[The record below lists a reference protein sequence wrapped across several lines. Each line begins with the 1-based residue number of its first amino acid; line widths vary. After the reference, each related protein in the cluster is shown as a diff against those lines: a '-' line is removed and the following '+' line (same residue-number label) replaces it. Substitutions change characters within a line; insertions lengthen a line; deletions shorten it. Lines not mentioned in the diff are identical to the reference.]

1 MVRVQRQMRRWN
13 HGNFHY
19 PIIYIYIKR
28 NNYRSFV
35 INLQYRGNNFVISR
49 ARVMRVLFPLYRN
62 IEMCISCIDYVQ
74 LVDNPISLQRDY
86 LANLKRN
93 ECVDRYWNFHKKS
106 DSLNIVIF
114 CTILYLLCII
124 SRIFLLMIK
133 ETSIFFEYYN
143 TVLFYILLLC
153 IEYIIPFPLPCFN
166 KANCPFAIFFFFSFL
181 LLTNT
186 YTHRYIRIDLDLAAN
201 VHRTIRRKGGV
212 QLLQRD
218 TAARAENSSVQH
230 ACVSCQVRVPPN
242 EEYHKLFQNWVIV
255 IVVFLKG
262 GA

>member
-49 ARVMRVLFPLYRN
+49 AHVMRVLFPLYRN

-86 LANLKRN
+86 LANLERN

-166 KANCPFAIFFFFSFL
+166 KANCPFAIFFFFHFSSSQ
-181 LLTNT
+181 
-186 YTHRYIRIDLDLAAN
+186 IRIHID
-201 VHRTIRRKGGV
+201 IY
-212 QLLQRD
+212 
-218 TAARAENSSVQH
+218 
-230 ACVSCQVRVPPN
+230 VS
-242 EEYHKLFQNWVIV
+242 I
-255 IVVFLKG
+255 
-262 GA
+262 

>member
-1 MVRVQRQMRRWN
+1 M
-13 HGNFHY
+13 
-19 PIIYIYIKR
+19 
-28 NNYRSFV
+28 
-35 INLQYRGNNFVISR
+35 INLQYRGNNFHVISR

-114 CTILYLLCII
+114 CIILYLLCII

-166 KANCPFAIFFFFSFL
+166 KANCPFAIFFFFHFSSSQ
-181 LLTNT
+181 
-186 YTHRYIRIDLDLAAN
+186 IRIHID
-201 VHRTIRRKGGV
+201 IY
-212 QLLQRD
+212 
-218 TAARAENSSVQH
+218 
-230 ACVSCQVRVPPN
+230 VS
-242 EEYHKLFQNWVIV
+242 I
-255 IVVFLKG
+255 
-262 GA
+262 

>member
-114 CTILYLLCII
+114 CIILYLLCII

-166 KANCPFAIFFFFSFL
+166 KANCPFAIFFFFISPPHKYVYTSIYTYRFRSRSQRASN
-181 LLTNT
+181 NT
-186 YTHRYIRIDLDLAAN
+186 EERWCPAFATGYRGQSRKLECATRMRVLPSTCPAK
-201 VHRTIRRKGGV
+201 RR
-212 QLLQRD
+212 
-218 TAARAENSSVQH
+218 
-230 ACVSCQVRVPPN
+230 VS
-242 EEYHKLFQNWVIV
+242 
-255 IVVFLKG
+255 
-262 GA
+262 

>member
-1 MVRVQRQMRRWN
+1 M
-13 HGNFHY
+13 
-19 PIIYIYIKR
+19 
-28 NNYRSFV
+28 
-35 INLQYRGNNFVISR
+35 INLQYRGNNFIISR
-49 ARVMRVLFPLYRN
+49 ARVMRVLLPLYRN

-74 LVDNPISLQRDY
+74 LVDDPISFQRDY
-86 LANLKRN
+86 LANLERN

-133 ETSIFFEYYN
+133 EMIKETS
-143 TVLFYILLLC
+143 LC

-166 KANCPFAIFFFFSFL
+166 KANCPFAIFFSFL

-186 YTHRYIRIDLDLAAN
+186 YTHRHTRIDLDLAAN
-201 VHRTIRRKGGV
+201 VHRAIRRKGGV

-230 ACVSCQVRVPPN
+230 ACVSCQVRVSPN